1 MLGPRFGE
9 CSSLCS
15 EASIIVFWPDKI
27 LLSFMYP
34 QSNDITYQRNRPHL
48 NMNAES
54 CLPTASNRSLHLTR
68 DFSGSFG
75 KPTSRSNSLT
85 TAETTSKHHCLAGIV
100 LKRLL
105 CHGITNHT
113 STRDKAS
120 VCCCKRSPMF
130 FNPSIPHD
138 TTCLI
143 NKTPPISNQG
153 AGRNMP
159 QLNAETLVM
168 KAYGSERAKKQ
179 V

>member
-1 MLGPRFGE
+1 VLGPRFGE

-15 EASIIVFWPDKI
+15 EASSIVFWPDKM

-85 TAETTSKHHCLAGIV
+85 TAETTNKHHCLAGIV

-113 STRDKAS
+113 GTRDRPRSAAAS
-120 VCCCKRSPMF
+120 DRRCS
-130 FNPSIPHD
+130 S
-138 TTCLI
+138 
-143 NKTPPISNQG
+143 TPPFLTIRLVSSIKRLQYLIRG
-153 AGRNMP
+153 PEEICPSSMP
-159 QLNAETLVM
+159 RLW
-168 KAYGSERAKKQ
+168 
-179 V
+179 